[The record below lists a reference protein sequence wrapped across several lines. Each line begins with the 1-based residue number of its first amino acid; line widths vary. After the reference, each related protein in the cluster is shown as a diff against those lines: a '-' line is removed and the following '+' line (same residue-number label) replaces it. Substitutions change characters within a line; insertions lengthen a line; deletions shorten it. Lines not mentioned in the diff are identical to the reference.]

1 MSPGGRCQ
9 RDPGAEVPTA
19 RGGVRHLNPQRLVA
33 SLVPQRKC
41 TNCLIEQATTR
52 RVMCYSRAKMFSNG
66 FVPVG
71 YDRTVRRHAV
81 KFVMSA
87 GPQIACACLC

>member
-52 RVMCYSRAKMFSNG
+52 RVMCYSRAKKCSVTG
-66 FVPVG
+66 L
-71 YDRTVRRHAV
+71 YL
-81 KFVMSA
+81 SA
-87 GPQIACACLC
+87 MTEPCDVTQLSS